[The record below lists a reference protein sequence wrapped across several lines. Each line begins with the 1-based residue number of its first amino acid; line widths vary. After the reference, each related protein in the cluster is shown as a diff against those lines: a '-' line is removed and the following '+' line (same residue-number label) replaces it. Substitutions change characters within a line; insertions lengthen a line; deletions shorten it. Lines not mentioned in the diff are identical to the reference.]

1 MNMMLMPGWLMIKPL
16 LPETKTKVGLE
27 LPADSIEQ
35 PPCGE
40 VIEMGGPIYRKDESY
55 EMPVIEK
62 GDKVYFQ
69 KWGGL
74 PMKID
79 GQFYMFVKYGDLVSV
94 VKNEK

>member
-1 MNMMLMPGWLMIKPL
+1 MKMTLMPGWLMIKPL

-40 VIEMGGPIYRKDESY
+40 VIEQGGPIIRSDESY
-55 EMPVIEK
+55 SMPAIK
-62 GDKVYFQ
+62 TGDKVYFQ

-74 PMKID
+74 PMKIE
-79 GQFYMFVKYGDLVSV
+79 GQFYMFVKYTDLVSI